1 MKIVNTAR
9 FFLDG
14 VWTMWMRTK
23 RDWDKDEDPPSNEK
37 KVSQDSREGRCLR
50 RQTRET
56 GITVGSMTLKH
67 SESLAP
73 VRLLDSKSPGLDLL
87 LTIYGKKGF
96 LLYCP

>member
-1 MKIVNTAR
+1 
-9 FFLDG
+9 
-14 VWTMWMRTK
+14 MWMRTK

-37 KVSQDSREGRCLR
+37 KGSQDSREGRCLR
-50 RQTRET
+50 RQRTRET
-56 GITVGSMTLKH
+56 GITVGSTTLKH

-73 VRLLDSKSPGLDLL
+73 VRLPDSKSPGLDLL